1 MICPLYDRM
10 KGMRTVTATRY
21 VTPLREGGSMPAIV
35 EADDLG
41 LYVLKFRG
49 AGQGPLA
56 LVAELVAGEIGRA
69 LGLKVPEL
77 VTMEVDAALGRN
89 EADSEI
95 RELLKAS
102 VGINLALDYLP
113 GSATFDPAAADAT
126 PETIDPDLA
135 SAVVWFD
142 ALVTN
147 VDRTA
152 RNPNLLWW
160 HKVLYLIDHGAALY
174 FHHNWGTP
182 EQRATAAASP
192 FPAVR
197 DHVLLPW
204 ASRLEAADARL
215 APLLGESVFA
225 RIVAE
230 IPDGWLVSES
240 ESESGKSAADERRTG
255 YVDYLTRRLAASPRF
270 VAAAIAA
277 ATARGQV

>member
-1 MICPLYDRM
+1 
-10 KGMRTVTATRY
+10 MRTVVATRY

-35 EADDLG
+35 EGDDLG

-56 LVAELVAGEIGRA
+56 LVAELVAGEIGRT

-126 PETIDPDLA
+126 PETIDADLA

-174 FHHNWGTP
+174 FHHNWGTA
-182 EQRATAAASP
+182 EQRAAAAASP

-215 APLLGESVFA
+215 APLLDAGVFA

-230 IPDGWLVSES
+230 IPDGWLASE
-240 ESESGKSAADERRTG
+240 EDAAEAEARRAG

-277 ATARGQV
+277 SSATAARGQG

>member
-1 MICPLYDRM
+1 
-10 KGMRTVTATRY
+10 MRTVVATRY

-35 EADDLG
+35 EGDDLG

-56 LVAELVAGEIGRA
+56 LVAELVAGEIVRA

-77 VTMEVDAALGRN
+77 VLMEVDAALGRN

-102 VGINLALDYLP
+102 VGVNLALDYLP

-126 PETIDPDLA
+126 PETIDADLA

-160 HKVLYLIDHGAALY
+160 HKVLYLIDHGATLY

-182 EQRATAAASP
+182 
-192 FPAVR
+192 
-197 DHVLLPW
+197 
-204 ASRLEAADARL
+204 
-215 APLLGESVFA
+215 
-225 RIVAE
+225 
-230 IPDGWLVSES
+230 
-240 ESESGKSAADERRTG
+240 
-255 YVDYLTRRLAASPRF
+255 
-270 VAAAIAA
+270 
-277 ATARGQV
+277 

>member
-1 MICPLYDRM
+1 
-10 KGMRTVTATRY
+10 MRTVVATRY

-35 EADDLG
+35 EGDDLG

-126 PETIDPDLA
+126 PETIDADLA

-174 FHHNWGTP
+174 FHHNWGTASSGRRRR
-182 EQRATAAASP
+182 RALSP
-192 FPAVR
+192 PCAITCSSPGR
-197 DHVLLPW
+197 AGSRRRTL
-204 ASRLEAADARL
+204 ASRRSSTRGCSRGSWPRSRTAGWPRKQDAAEAEARR
-215 APLLGESVFA
+215 A
-225 RIVAE
+225 
-230 IPDGWLVSES
+230 
-240 ESESGKSAADERRTG
+240 G

-270 VAAAIAA
+270 VAAAVA
-277 ATARGQV
+277 ARGPG